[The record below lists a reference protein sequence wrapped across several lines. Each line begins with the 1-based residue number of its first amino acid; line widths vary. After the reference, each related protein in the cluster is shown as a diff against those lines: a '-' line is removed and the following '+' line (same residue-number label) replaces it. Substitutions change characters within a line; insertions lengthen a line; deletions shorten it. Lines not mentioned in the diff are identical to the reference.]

1 MLVSRMRDA
10 WKARQDDAAQAPS
23 TPAGASP
30 LDELYLD
37 GIVGGSADRVDSFSL
52 GCSSSVPST
61 ITSCPTSS
69 NCTA

>member
-10 WKARQDDAAQAPS
+10 WKARQADGAPAPS
-23 TPAGASP
+23 APAGASP
-30 LDELYLD
+30 LDEMYLD
-37 GIVGGSADRVDSFSL
+37 GIVGGSADSVDSFSL

-61 ITSCPTSS
+61 ITGCATSS